1 MSALQIK
8 VSSIK
13 SFILLTMLLAPS
25 LFNTALSIIN
35 ANLFPVNT
43 GMVIVGELLI
53 LSYFAW
59 FVLSQ
64 GIKVTESFIFIPIM
78 AAVFALIYGS
88 LAAGWL
94 TLDYFRLMLICV
106 LGYLT
111 GRRLSLEQLT
121 LAVKVLV
128 VIVFAVLLLEMI
140 SVETYGRWF
149 SPSTYYANTR
159 GHAVK
164 EFNETGLF
172 NNALSFEGRFTYGIW
187 SGARTSSVFLEQVS
201 LSNFITVLAAALIT
215 LKSGFKRGWL
225 VFFGAFMLV
234 ALVTNEGR
242 SSLVL
247 TIILLLGYFI
257 FPRLP
262 RWLAMTMIPG
272 VLLFGAVFLQLYTEG
287 YSDTFL
293 GRIYLGF
300 DYLYHLTPSEVVGL
314 GAAKLNQ
321 LWDAGYAYLVVSGTL
336 LGFLAFVYLL
346 WFHNAARGN
355 TASRGYW
362 AINLFYAFNLCV
374 AASAVFTIK
383 MAFLLWVVAGFASIR
398 KSNS

>member
-314 GAAKLNQ
+314 GAGKLNQ
-321 LWDAGYAYLVVSGTL
+321 LWDAGYAYLAVSGTL
-336 LGFLAFVYLL
+336 IGFLAFVYLL
-346 WFHNAARGN
+346 WFHNTERGDI
-355 TASRGYW
+355 ASRGYW
-362 AINLFYAFNLCV
+362 AINSFYAFNLCV